1 VPFDIVSPFRSP
13 TGNNIIVLKGG
24 AGRAMTYPQ
33 RVEVKAG
40 FAASKLYFLGGVGGW
55 AYPWGGDALKDKPAA
70 KITLHFVGGGTEEF
84 VLKNGV
90 EFADYI
96 GELDAVL

>member
-1 VPFDIVSPFRSP
+1 
-13 TGNNIIVLKGG
+13 
-24 AGRAMTYPQ
+24 M
-33 RVEVKAG
+33 
-40 FAASKLYFLGGVGGW
+40 GGW

-70 KITLHFVGGGTEEF
+70 KVMLHFAGGATEEI

-96 GELDAVL
+96 GTFDVPADKRLVLAIEQNAKVDIIAVECKNNPAAG